1 MEKTVKTQI
10 KNVPVSPYKVRLVA
24 DLVREMPVP
33 KAIDTINFLNKK
45 AALHMKKAF
54 NTAVANA
61 KDILGL
67 EPASLKIAKLTVEE
81 GKKGRGVRFE
91 SRGRVTRLVTR
102 KSHINLELKAK

>member
-1 MEKTVKTQI
+1 MEKTVKVQI

-24 DLVREMPVP
+24 DLVREMKVD
-33 KAIDTINFLNKK
+33 KALETLKFLNKK

-54 NTAVANA
+54 QTGVANA

-67 EPASLKIAKLTVEE
+67 DPKDLKIMKLTVGE